1 MIPKWNIKILI
12 FMGTGSHYPSIE
24 TDDIY
29 KDISVDVEKWLG
41 TSNYD

>member
-12 FMGTGSHYPSIE
+12 LMGTGSRYLSIE

-29 KDISVDVEKWLG
+29 KDINVDVEKWLG